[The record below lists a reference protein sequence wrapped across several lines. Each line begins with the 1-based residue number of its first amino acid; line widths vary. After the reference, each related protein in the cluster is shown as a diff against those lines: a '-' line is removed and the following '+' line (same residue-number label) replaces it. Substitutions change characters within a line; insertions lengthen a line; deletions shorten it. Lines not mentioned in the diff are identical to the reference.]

1 MTTPCAV
8 SILVPV
14 CNVERYVRHCL
25 ESLVL
30 QTLEDI
36 QIICIDD
43 GSTDSSPEILEEFRR
58 IDDRVEVIS
67 KPNSGYGDSMN
78 KGLEQARGEYIGIVE
93 SDDFASA
100 EMFEELYRLAK
111 QNDADVVKGNFL
123 EHVNGRA
130 PQDDT
135 PVDNLGDGPFET
147 VFCPLD
153 HQGVFLWRPA
163 IWSGLYKTS
172 FLKENG
178 IRFLPTPGA
187 SFQDTSFNFKVFAAA
202 KRAYLTKSAYLH
214 YRIDNANS
222 SVKSMKKV
230 FCICDEYKEIWR
242 FAHERGLDGH
252 SLGKLIPFIQYGGY
266 RWNLDRLT
274 PGLQLGFY
282 QTFVKEF
289 IELRNKGLLSEKS
302 FNGPSWRDLSE
313 MLADPEGFFPAHY
326 GPKRVES
333 SFFLLLEDARDA
345 ERAMLE
351 AVSAIGGDDELFCA
365 CASPDGAFRQAVQNA
380 RSKDKRIFDADEA
393 FASAPSALVDIDQVR
408 GSRVGVIAVR
418 DGSIDRPALDGDIAA
433 LRGLDACKGESFD
446 GAALRGFTKE
456 FLASLDAP
464 LFLSL
469 MANGFYAPEVA
480 TESTSAWAPKITGE
494 CALADYR
501 ASQAALSR
509 LLDYAN
515 RKMEGVGFAERK
527 RLIDK
532 IGPLWLAVRDLY
544 RGLGYTDRIE
554 AGEAPSPKTLD
565 AAILE
570 DGAEDG
576 STPTLSV
583 IVPVYNAG
591 SYLQGCLDSV
601 LSQSLRDIEVVC
613 VDDGSSDDS
622 LSQLV
627 ERQKADGRL
636 RIATQVNGGAGN
648 ARNRG
653 IELSRG
659 RWLAFIDPDDYYPD
673 EGTLQRLV
681 DAAEGSGAELCGGS
695 FSTVYPDGSVKDRFS
710 GMQAFYTFRKEGFR
724 TPDADQTD
732 YGWIRFIYRRDL
744 LVCNGIRFP
753 EMQWYEDPLFFTQVL
768 EAAGRYYAIPDA
780 VYRYREDHK
789 PQVWTVGKTRDLL
802 KGIALSMDFAKERG
816 YARMYTTLIKRLDE
830 DYYPAL
836 VENISDDEV
845 FCRLSAIQASLDLN
859 LIASARE
866 SKERFFVLRALKDLK
881 DLKVGSPAIVRM
893 ARRFSKSRAYKS
905 IQSIRERFGD

>member
-1 MTTPCAV
+1 MTTTCAV

-30 QTLEDI
+30 QTLDDI

-43 GSTDSSPEILEEFRR
+43 GSTDSSPAILEEFRR

-93 SDDFASA
+93 SDDFASP

-111 QNDADVVKGNFL
+111 RHDVDVVKSNFL
-123 EHVNGRA
+123 EHANGRA

-135 PVDNLGDGPFET
+135 PVDNLGDGPFDT

-163 IWSGLYKTS
+163 IWSGLYKAS

-242 FAHERGLDGH
+242 FAHERGLDEH

-274 PGLQLGFY
+274 PGLQLDFY

-302 FNGPSWRDLSE
+302 FNGPSWSDLSE

-326 GPKRVES
+326 GPKKIES
-333 SFFLLLEDARDA
+333 TFFLLLEDARDA
-345 ERAMLE
+345 EKAMLE
-351 AVSAIGGDDELFCA
+351 AVGAIGSNDELFCA
-365 CASPDGAFRQAVQNA
+365 CAVPDDAFRQAVQNA
-380 RSKDKRIFDADEA
+380 RLKDKRIFDADEA
-393 FASAPSALVDIDQVR
+393 LASAPSALVDLDQIR
-408 GSRVGVIAVR
+408 GDRVGVIAVHH
-418 DGSIDRPALDGDIAA
+418 GGIDRRTLADGIAA
-433 LRGLDACKGESFD
+433 LRTLDTRKGESLA
-446 GAALRGFTKE
+446 GTALQGFTKE
-456 FLASLDAP
+456 FLASLDVP

-469 MANGFYAPEVA
+469 MANGFYTPETS
-480 TESTSAWAPKITGE
+480 TESTGAWAPKIIGE
-494 CALADYR
+494 CALADYQ

-509 LLDYAN
+509 LFAWAN
-515 RKMEGVGFAERK
+515 RKTEGLGFAARK
-527 RLIDK
+527 SLIDK
-532 IGPLWLAVRDLY
+532 IGPLWLAVRDLH

-554 AGEAPSPKTLD
+554 AGEAPSPKALD
-565 AAILE
+565 AAVLE
-570 DGAEDG
+570 GDEADEAI
-576 STPTLSV
+576 PTLSV

-601 LSQSLRDIEVVC
+601 LSQSLHGIEVVC

-636 RIATQVNGGAGN
+636 RIAAQVNGGAGN

-673 EGTLQRLV
+673 KDTLQRLV

-724 TPDADQTD
+724 APDVDQTD

-744 LVCNGIRFP
+744 LVDNGIRFP

-780 VYRYREDHK
+780 AYRYREDHK

-836 VENISDDEV
+836 VDNISDDEV